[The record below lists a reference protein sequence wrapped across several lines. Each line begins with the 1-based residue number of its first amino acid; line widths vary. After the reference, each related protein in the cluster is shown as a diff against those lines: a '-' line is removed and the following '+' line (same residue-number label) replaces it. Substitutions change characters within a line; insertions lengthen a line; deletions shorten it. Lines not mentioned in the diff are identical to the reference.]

1 MVQAGVEVVDR
12 EMIDRQAT
20 SAGVVFLTASRP
32 VGDLMGFRLATIDSR
47 AVLIDGAHWHD
58 LASASSGEMSSDPM
72 EAIRRHAELHE
83 LADGLPGR
91 EPDGAVVDALFG
103 PPIPHPRNSF
113 GVGLN
118 YQAHADEAD
127 AELPKNPLVF
137 TKFPSC
143 IVGPTADVELRTEH
157 GDYEAELVV
166 IIGNAGRDIPAESAW
181 DHVAG
186 LTIGQD
192 ISDRRLQFAAKP
204 PHFDLGKSRDT
215 YGPIGPAVVSL
226 DLVDDPANLGV
237 TCAINGE
244 ERQNGNTSQLIFD
257 VPTLIAYISSILTLE
272 PGDVIFTGTP
282 EGVGAVQGKYLAVG
296 DEIVTTITGLGSMT
310 NGCV

>member
-1 MVQAGVEVVDR
+1 MKHA
-12 EMIDRQAT
+12 
-20 SAGVVFLTASRP
+20 
-32 VGDLMGFRLATIDSR
+32 
-47 AVLIDGAHWHD
+47 LI
-58 LASASSGEMSSDPM
+58 EF
-72 EAIRRHAELHE
+72 
-83 LADGLPGR
+83 DGLVQNVTVHEDNKVLLANGIKLAEDQVIWLPPKHGT
-91 EPDGAVVDALFG
+91 VIAL
-103 PPIPHPRNSF
+103 
-113 GVGLN
+113 GLN
-118 YQAHADEAD
+118 YADHAS
-127 AELPKNPLVF
+127 ELEFKAPEEPLIF
-137 TKFPSC
+137 IKSATSFIGHRQQTFRPAN
-143 IVGPTADVELRTEH
+143 IEYMH
-157 GDYEAELVV
+157 YEAELVV
-166 IIGNAGRDIPAESAW
+166 VIGNAGRDIPAESAW

-244 ERQNGNTSQLIFD
+244 ERQNGNTAQLIFD

-282 EGVGAVQGKYLAVG
+282 EGVGAVQGKYLVVG

-310 NGCV
+310 NRCV